1 MMHRLKLHR
10 IDEDGQEFLYLD
22 LEHRQSEDD
31 RWVLYGFVAQ
41 SSDLT
46 FLLSVT
52 PSNGKPGE
60 AEEMGVPDLETG
72 INTLLAMYHARIN
85 TQ

>member
-1 MMHRLKLHR
+1 MHRLKMHR
-10 IDEDGQEFLYLD
+10 IEEDGTEFLYLD
-22 LEHRQSEDD
+22 LEYRQSEDD

-52 PSNGKPGE
+52 PSKGQPGK
-60 AEEMGVPDLETG
+60 AEEMDVPDLETG